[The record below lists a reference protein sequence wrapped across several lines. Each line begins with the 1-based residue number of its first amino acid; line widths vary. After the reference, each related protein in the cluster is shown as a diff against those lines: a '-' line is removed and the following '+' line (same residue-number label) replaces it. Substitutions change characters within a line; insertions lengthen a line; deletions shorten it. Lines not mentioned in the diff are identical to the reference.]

1 MCSRLQCSLA
11 CAEDASEIQVRCEC
25 QNDCY
30 ICKWLKTDVMMTEC
44 GKLALAH
51 FLTKGLLLHF
61 EFLEVGDEPGLWLAS
76 S

>member
-1 MCSRLQCSLA
+1 
-11 CAEDASEIQVRCEC
+11 
-25 QNDCY
+25 
-30 ICKWLKTDVMMTEC
+30 MMTES